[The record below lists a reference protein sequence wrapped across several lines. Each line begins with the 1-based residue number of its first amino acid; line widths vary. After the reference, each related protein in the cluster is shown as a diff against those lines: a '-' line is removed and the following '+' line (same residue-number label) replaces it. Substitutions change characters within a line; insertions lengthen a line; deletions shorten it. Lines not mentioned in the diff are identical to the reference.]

1 MIDYS
6 IMIMGTKPGTKRADI
21 TETKAY
27 GTAQVRQVLSFDDF
41 CQHIAEHNSP
51 FSKGCIKGVLTDA
64 VACIREQLLAGNK
77 VKLGDLGDFY
87 VELKT
92 EGAKTTEGFS
102 ANNIKAVK
110 PTWVPG
116 ERFKDLRSEAEFNLV
131 PSREAQADA
140 IEEIRNEQTVTGM
153 E

>member
-6 IMIMGTKPGTKRADI
+6 ITIMGTRPGTPKASI

-27 GTAQVRQVLSFDDF
+27 GTAQIHEILSFDDF

-51 FSKGCIKGVLTDA
+51 FSKGCVKGVLTDA

-92 EGAKTTEGFS
+92 QGAKNTEDFN
-102 ANNIKAVK
+102 ANYILEVK

-116 ERFKDLRSEAEFNLV
+116 DRFKNLRADAEFNLV
-131 PSREAQADA
+131 PSRLAQSQAVEVVKNTDT
-140 IEEIRNEQTVTGM
+140 IHGLE
-153 E
+153 